1 MIKNASNSDGA
12 VRPAWVDPE
21 ITELEFN
28 ETNSFPGRGADVG
41 GNPAIDC
48 QRS

>member
-1 MIKNASNSDGA
+1 MTDSVNAKDK
-12 VRPAWVDPE
+12 RKDWIEPE
-21 ITELEFN
+21 VTELSVS
-28 ETNSFPGRGADVG
+28 ETSARPGRGADVG